1 MQSLLSKFFRAK
13 SFRFIVVF
21 FLTLVAAIA
30 LSGSLSHAQ
39 LPQQI
44 PQAGGETTIFDRTSH
59 GLQQPAA
66 NLTAA
71 ELTLHQDGDSTFEAV
86 FVSAPA
92 PVHAGLGATFNNT
105 SCTACHINDGRGLPV
120 KGNLLVRVSMPVSHP
135 IAASQPVA
143 AGGSNKYTSSIFE
156 LAQGSRGCWGRS
168 HRPLH
173 QPCRSRLRRTL
184 ESQPQASVTLGN
196 VPPVPGLGTQ
206 IQDQALFGHQPK
218 ATVEISWQETSGT
231 YGDGTAYR
239 LRSPRLKI
247 TLPEGKPL
255 PPQVLT
261 SPRVPPPI
269 TGRGLL
275 EAIPEPTLLALAD
288 PQDKNQDGISG
299 RPNYV
304 WDVQKKAKVL
314 GRFGLKAN
322 NPHLLQQNAT
332 AFINDMGVTNPLFP
346 DKDGSSYIDIAT
358 LKAVTFYTQTVGV
371 PARTLLDD
379 PLVQHGEKL
388 FSQAN
393 CAACH
398 ISQLRTGDHPLKA
411 VAYQSIHPYTDLLL
425 HDMGP
430 GLADG
435 RPDFEASETE
445 WRTPPLWGLGLT
457 KTILPSAGY
466 LHDGRARTLEE
477 AILWHGG
484 EAESAKQAFRA
495 WAKSDREALL
505 RFLTSL

>member
-1 MQSLLSKFFRAK
+1 MKSLLSKFFRAK

-44 PQAGGETTIFDRTSH
+44 PQAGGETTISNRTSH

-92 PVHAGLGATFNNT
+92 PVHAGLGPTFNNT

-120 KGNLLVRVSMPVSHP
+120 KGNLLVRVSMPVPHP
-135 IAASQPVA
+135 VAASQPVA
-143 AGGSNKYTSSIFE
+143 AGGSNRKTSSIF
-156 LAQGSRGCWGRS
+156 
-168 HRPLH
+168 
-173 QPCRSRLRRTL
+173 

-196 VPPVPGLGTQ
+196 VPPVPGIGTQ

-218 ATVEISWQETSGT
+218 ATVEISWQEKSGT
-231 YGDGTAYR
+231 YSDGTAYR

-247 TLPEGKPL
+247 TLPDGKPL

-269 TGRGLL
+269 AGRGLL

-346 DKDGSSYIDIAT
+346 DKDGSSYINTAT

-388 FSQAN
+388 FFQAN

-398 ISQLRTGDHPLKA
+398 ISELRTGDHPVKA
-411 VAYQSIHPYTDLLL
+411 VAHQIIHPYTDLLL

-430 GLADG
+430 RLADG
-435 RPDFEASETE
+435 RPDFEASGTE
-445 WRTPPLWGLGLT
+445 WRTPPLWGLGLA
-457 KTILPSAGY
+457 KTILASAGY

-484 EAESAKQAFRA
+484 EAENAKQAFRA
-495 WAKSDREALL
+495 LAKSDREALL

>member
-1 MQSLLSKFFRAK
+1 MRSLLSKLFIAKYFRL
-13 SFRFIVVF
+13 IVVF
-21 FLTLVAAIA
+21 FLAIA
-30 LSGSLSHAQ
+30 GAIVLSNSLSHAQ
-39 LPQQI
+39 LPQQT
-44 PQAGGETTIFDRTSH
+44 PLAGGETTVFNRTSH

-66 NLTAA
+66 NLTTT
-71 ELTLHQDGDSTFEAV
+71 ELTLHQDGDRAFEAV

-92 PVHAGLGATFNNT
+92 PVNAGLGPTFNNT

-120 KGNLLVRVSMPVSHP
+120 KGNLLVRVSLPMAHPV
-135 IAASQPVA
+135 AASQPIA
-143 AGGSNKYTSSIFE
+143 AGGSNKQQESIFE
-156 LAQGSRGCWGRS
+156 
-168 HRPLH
+168 
-173 QPCRSRLRRTL
+173 
-184 ESQPQASVTLGN
+184 SQPEASVTLGN
-196 VPPVPGLGTQ
+196 APPVPGIGTQ
-206 IQDQALFGHQPK
+206 IQDQALYGHQPK

-247 TLPEGKPL
+247 TLPDSKPL
-255 PPQVLT
+255 PSEVLT

-275 EAIPEPTLLALAD
+275 EAIPESTLLALAD

-322 NPHLLQQNAT
+322 NPHLFQQNAT
-332 AFINDMGVTNPLFP
+332 AYVNDMGVTNPLFP
-346 DKDGSSYIDIAT
+346 KKDGASDIDTAT
-358 LKAVTFYTQTVGV
+358 LQSATFYTQTVGV
-371 PARTLLDD
+371 PARTLLNDL
-379 PLVQHGEKL
+379 LVQRGEKL
-388 FSQAN
+388 FAQAN

-398 ISQLRTGDHPLKA
+398 IAELRTGDHPVKP
-411 VAYQSIHPYTDLLL
+411 VANQIIHPYTDLLL

-435 RPDFEASETE
+435 RPDFEASGTE

-457 KTILPSAGY
+457 KTVLSSAGY

-495 WAKSDREALL
+495 LAKSDHEALL